1 MRRAVDQ
8 LIELIQFAGVAVA
21 FVGVVVTVVRAAVTS
36 LSGNRSRITDVG
48 LDLARI
54 VLVGIDLMLVS
65 AILQVAVAVDEVSFT
80 RLGTVLGLRIGLTL
94 LIAFEDAFRADTVK
108 SSARDPWT
116 RKALGWGPR
125 PATADPRPAAAD
137 RRPATPE
144 RLTGNVWTDR
154 ARLGRD

>member
-21 FVGVVVTVVRAAVTS
+21 FVGVLVTVVRAAVTS

-80 RLGTVLGLRIGLTL
+80 RLGTILGLRIGLTL
-94 LIAFEDAFRADTVK
+94 LIAFEDAFRADTLK
-108 SSARDPWT
+108 GSARDTWT

-125 PATADPRPAAAD
+125 PATAE
-137 RRPATPE
+137 RRPATAARPPATSE

>member
-21 FVGVVVTVVRAAVTS
+21 FVGVLVTVVRAAVTS

-80 RLGTVLGLRIGLTL
+80 RLGTILGLRIGLTL
-94 LIAFEDAFRADTVK
+94 LIAFEDAFRAATLK
-108 SSARDPWT
+108 GSARDTWR
-116 RKALGWGPR
+116 RKALGGGPR
-125 PATADPRPAAAD
+125 PATAE
-137 RRPATPE
+137 RRPATAARPPATSE